1 MKQANA
7 EDLTISETLI
17 ERDMN
22 MEQQAETLK
31 SIVRDKYTEIA
42 QEAKPGDGCGCGCG
56 CNTEYTIDMASDYT
70 KLEGYNP
77 EADLGLGC
85 GIPTEHAGIREGDTV
100 LDLGSG
106 AGNDVFVARRLV
118 GERGKVIGVDMTKA
132 MIERAEENK
141 KKLGYTNVDFR
152 FGEIENMPVES
163 DTVDVVV
170 SNCVLNLVPNKEKAF
185 AEIFRVLK
193 MGGRFSISDIVTR
206 GSLPKAVLSVA
217 ELYAGCISGAVTKE
231 SYLSIVEHA
240 GFAGVKVVKEKG
252 IAVPDDLFLKHIS
265 RSELASYK
273 TTGGILSVT
282 VVGEKR

>member
-1 MKQANA
+1 
-7 EDLTISETLI
+7 
-17 ERDMN
+17 MN

-42 QEAKPGDGCGCGCG
+42 IEAKPGDGCGCGCG
-56 CNTEYTIDMASDYT
+56 CSTEYTIDMAGDYT

-106 AGNDVFVARRLV
+106 AGNDVFVARRRV
-118 GERGKVIGVDMTKA
+118 GEKGKVIGVDMTQA

-152 FGEIENMPVES
+152 FGEIENLPVES
-163 DTVDVVV
+163 GSVDVVV

-185 AEIFRVLK
+185 AEVFRVLK
-193 MGGRFSISDIVTR
+193 KGGRFSISDIVTR

-217 ELYAGCISGAVTKE
+217 ELYAGCISGAVTRE
-231 SYLSIVEHA
+231 SYLSIVERA
-240 GFAGVKVVKEKG
+240 GFSGVKVVKEKE
-252 IAVPDDLFLKHIS
+252 ISVPDELFLKHIS
-265 RSELASYK
+265 SSELRSYK
-273 TTGGILSVT
+273 SSGGILSIT
-282 VVGEKR
+282 VVGEKG

>member
-1 MKQANA
+1 MA
-7 EDLTISETLI
+7 
-17 ERDMN
+17 
-22 MEQQAETLK
+22 QQAETLK
-31 SIVRDKYTEIA
+31 SIVREKYTEIA
-42 QEAKPGDGCGCGCG
+42 NEAKPGDGCGCGCG
-56 CNTEYTIDMASDYT
+56 CNNDYTIEMAGDYT

-77 EADLGLGC
+77 DADLGLGC

-118 GERGKVIGVDMTKA
+118 GERGKVIGVDMTEA

-141 KKLGYTNVDFR
+141 KKLGYINIDFR

-163 DTVDVVV
+163 DSVDVVV

-193 MGGRFSISDIVTR
+193 KGGRFSISDIVTR

-231 SYLSIVEHA
+231 NYLAIVEQA
-240 GFAGVKVVKEKG
+240 GFKDVKVVKEKE

-265 RSELASYK
+265 RSELRSYK
-273 TTGGILSVT
+273 SSGGIFSIT
-282 VVGEKR
+282 VVGEKPQVEQR